1 MSRLAIFMLDR
12 IGFHSYSAPVMTFQE
27 LRERAGFANRGDLA
41 HRIGVDPGTIRHL
54 DTGHVADP
62 RYSTV
67 EALATV
73 LNTTTAV
80 VMLAIRQSVKEREAA

>member
-1 MSRLAIFMLDR
+1 
-12 IGFHSYSAPVMTFQE
+12 MTFRE
-27 LRERAGFANRGDLA
+27 LREQAGFTNRGDLA
-41 HRIGVDPGTIRHL
+41 NMIGVDPGTIRHL

-73 LNTTTAV
+73 LNTTTAR
-80 VMLAIRQSVKEREAA
+80 VMLAIRQSVKAKEAA